1 MKKQYDA
8 ILKFTKPIPCTGHGC
23 PHDRD
28 NCPRY
33 KLYLSRDER
42 GRRAIESACAGTGG
56 C

>member
-1 MKKQYDA
+1 MKKQADA
-8 ILKFTKPIPCTGHGC
+8 VSELTRSMPCTGHGC

-33 KLYLSRDER
+33 KLYLSQDKK
-42 GRRAIESACAGTGG
+42 GREAIELSCAGG